1 VSESAAPAVELESP
15 LAAPAVRSAEV
26 REVPPRPAPDLAEHV
41 LPDLDLSEIWEYV
54 NPHMLYTKHL
64 GLRGSFA
71 RLKEAGDRRLAELEQ
86 VIDEVKAAGWIRA
99 RAMYRYF
106 EAYSAGNTLHLVQD
120 GREPAAFHFP
130 RQAAG
135 ERLCLADFVAPRGD
149 RPDTVALLVTT
160 AGEGVRAKAEELKES
175 GEYLLCHS
183 LQALAVETAE
193 AAAEWLHRKLRSC
206 WGIPDPSEVSKL
218 DLFQARY
225 VGKRYSFGYPAC
237 PELADQAT
245 FFRLLDGRKIGVE
258 LTEGFMMD
266 PEASVSA
273 IAVHHPQAK
282 YFAA

>member
-1 VSESAAPAVELESP
+1 
-15 LAAPAVRSAEV
+15 
-26 REVPPRPAPDLAEHV
+26 
-41 LPDLDLSEIWEYV
+41 
-54 NPHMLYTKHL
+54 
-64 GLRGSFA
+64 
-71 RLKEAGDRRLAELEQ
+71 
-86 VIDEVKAAGWIRA
+86 
-99 RAMYRYF
+99 MYRYF
-106 EAYSAGNTLHLVQD
+106 EAYSDGNTLHVLED
-120 GREPAAFHFP
+120 GREPATFQLP

-149 RPDTVALLVTT
+149 RPDTIALLVTT

-193 AAAEWLHRKLRSC
+193 AAAEWLHRKLRTC
-206 WGIPDPSEVSKL
+206 WGIPDPPEISKL

-225 VGKRYSFGYPAC
+225 AGKRYSFGYPAC

-282 YFAA
+282 YFAV